1 MRAIVLSVVLVA
13 SPALA
18 QQTPA
23 TIPPAPPPA
32 AYVPTFGTQAAPPPA
47 APAPVAPPPADAPV
61 STAVPAPQQAQPGL
75 DSSQIPQ
82 AIDPMADL
90 ISQSNQ
96 TTDEE
101 EAETANKPAPK
112 HRGAILPIPP
122 PEAAVGPDG
131 APTKAQVYELRVKG
145 SIAAAQNLQG
155 PLDGG
160 WKVASADGT
169 QIYALQIVDKAGGY
183 GELEGAWRDVRRPGT
198 VGSTGLID
206 DLRRDGGDI
215 VARFSPK
222 DGQASTLTLR
232 PAGYER
238 WSGELV
244 ENGQTRAVIAEHV
257 LPQAPPGYEGQGRG
271 PYVWPPRVVASRPDP
286 APVCSTKGKKG
297 KALKAAKAKCAAAA
311 KRGKASALKKG
322 KGGKAKATAAKRG
335 KAAAS
340 KKGSGKKKKR

>member
-23 TIPPAPPPA
+23 TIPPAP
-32 AYVPTFGTQAAPPPA
+32 VAAPT
-47 APAPVAPPPADAPV
+47 ADAPV
-61 STAVPAPQQAQPGL
+61 STAVPAPQPAP
-75 DSSQIPQ
+75 DAAQIPQ
-82 AIDPMADL
+82 ALDPLADL

-112 HRGAILPIPP
+112 HRGTILPIPP
-122 PEAAVGPDG
+122 PEATSAPDG
-131 APTKAQVYELRVKG
+131 GPTKAQVYEMRVKG

-160 WKVASADGT
+160 WRIAGADGT
-169 QIYALQIVDKAGGY
+169 QLYALQIVDKAGGY
-183 GELEGAWRDVRRPGT
+183 GDLEGAWRDVRRPGT
-198 VGSTGLID
+198 VGSTGLIE
-206 DLRRDGGDI
+206 DLRRDGANV

-222 DGQASTLTLR
+222 GGQSSTLTLR
-232 PAGYER
+232 SSGYEQ

-244 ENGQTRAVIAEHV
+244 ENGATLAVRAEHI
-257 LPQAPPGYEGQGRG
+257 LPQAPAGYETDRRG
-271 PYVWPPRVVASRPDP
+271 PYVWPVAQRAAVSRPEP
-286 APVCSTKGKKG
+286 AAPTCSTKGKKG

-311 KRGKASALKKG
+311 RKGGKASALKKG
-322 KGGKAKATAAKRG
+322 KSGKASKATAAKKG
-335 KAAAS
+335 KATAA
-340 KKGSGKKKKR
+340 KKGGSKKKKR